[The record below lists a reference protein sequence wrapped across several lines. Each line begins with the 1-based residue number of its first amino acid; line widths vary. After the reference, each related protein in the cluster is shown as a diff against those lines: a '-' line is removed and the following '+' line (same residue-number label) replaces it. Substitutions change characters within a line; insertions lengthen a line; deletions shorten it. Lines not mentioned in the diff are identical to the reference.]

1 MIIQV
6 QAISKIL
13 AKKDYSFIED
23 NNLTED
29 LFTGYEQQFNFIVD
43 HYKRYKT
50 MPDELTFR
58 SEFPNFELV
67 EVTESD
73 EYIIDSLRETGLF
86 TKAVPIFQE
95 AAKMFEQD
103 SNAAV
108 EFIKSKLDTEL
119 QPHYSISDE
128 EIIELTDDRVSKS
141 EYINQNQS
149 EFFIP
154 TGFDEIDADIN
165 GLQRGEE
172 LVVIFARTNMGK
184 SWVSEKIATYIA
196 EIGYR
201 AGYFSPE
208 MSTKDLG
215 YRFDTLHGH
224 ISNNAVRLGRFND
237 EFTIDDYAEYAKGV
251 KDIKGKLFVTR
262 PKDFARKVTVTKLK
276 NWAKTRKLD
285 ALFIDGITYLTDER
299 YRKGDSKTISLTNI
313 SEDLMDASSELHI
326 PIIVVVQANR
336 GGIVDKDSKDTPEL
350 ENIRDSD
357 GIAQNASIVYA
368 VRQLKDDN
376 GDTFLLMDNKKMRAG
391 VMGNSYR
398 YKWNIDIG
406 EFVSV
411 SDDDISVSENEG
423 GKSKPKREVT
433 VSKEKRRKKD
443 LEEDY

>member
-23 NNLTED
+23 NELTAD
-29 LFTGYEQQFNFIVD
+29 LFQGYEEQFNFIVD
-43 HYKRYKT
+43 HYKQYNN

-58 SEFPNFELV
+58 AKFPTFELV

-73 EYIIDSLRETGLF
+73 RYIIDSLRETSLYL
-86 TKAVPIFQE
+86 KAVPMFQE
-95 AAKMFEQD
+95 AAKLFEQD
-103 SNAAV
+103 SNIAV
-108 EFIKSKLDTEL
+108 EFIKSKLETEL
-119 QPHYSISDE
+119 KPSYSINDE
-128 EIIELTDDRVSKS
+128 EIIELTEDRVSKS

-154 TGFDEIDADIN
+154 TGFDEIDNDIN
-165 GLQRGEE
+165 GFQRGEE
-172 LVVIFARTNMGK
+172 FVVIFARTNMGK
-184 SWVSEKIATYIA
+184 SWVAEKIATYMA
-196 EIGYR
+196 EMGYK

-237 EFTIDDYAEYAKGV
+237 EFTIDDYAKYAEGV

-276 NWAKTRKLD
+276 NWARKRELD
-285 ALFIDGITYLTDER
+285 AIFIDGITYLTDER
-299 YRKGDSKTISLTNI
+299 YKKGDSKTISLTNI

-336 GGIVDKDSKDTPEL
+336 GGIVEKDSKDTPEL

-406 EFVSV
+406 EFEVV
-411 SDDDISVSENEG
+411 SDDDIEVSETTER
-423 GKSKPKREVT
+423 KSKTKKEPT
-433 VSKEKRRKKD
+433 VSKVKREKKN
-443 LEEDY
+443 LEDEY